1 MKDPRKADL
10 AGLSP
15 ADRPIPMRQQ
25 IAYAISEIAVNPI
38 YTITLTFLTFFYTDV
53 LGLNAALV
61 GTIILV
67 SKVFDGISDLWA
79 GNLIDHTHTKA
90 GSARP
95 WILRSAVLLAISYV
109 ILFTVP
115 DCGNIGKAIYIF
127 VSYNFAMTIAY
138 TITSCAI
145 NAMPVYMSNDSS
157 SRASAYS
164 MRMIVA
170 GVVQMIF
177 SMVCL
182 NIVDAFGGGQ
192 RGWILMSAVFAAVS
206 LVVLLIMYFGT
217 REYVTEVEQ
226 SKEEKLPFRVAISAV
241 LKNKYWF
248 LVFGMVMVIVFHQVA
263 TLTVGVYYAKYI
275 LFDEN
280 LAGSLVTYHHL
291 GAGVG
296 MLAMPFILSRNISKK
311 KIVVVS
317 AWFMLAGAAL
327 ALINSTGICLILSL
341 ALRGCG
347 FGLTN
352 SLYYGMLADS
362 VDYGEYKT
370 GIRAAAV
377 TTSAGSVGL
386 KLGSGLGT
394 ALLGFA
400 LSATGY
406 DGLAAKQSAT
416 AVSCIRI
423 IFIVAPF
430 VLYITL
436 LILMHFYDLDEKL
449 PKIKEELAK
458 RGQKEAAQQ

>member
-1 MKDPRKADL
+1 MKDPRKTDL
-10 AGLSP
+10 TGLSP
-15 ADRPIPMRQQ
+15 ADQPIPMRQQ
-25 IAYAISEIAVNPI
+25 IAYAVSEIAVNPI

-61 GTIILV
+61 GAIILV

-115 DCGNIGKAIYIF
+115 AGGNICKAIYIF

-164 MRMIVA
+164 IRMIVA

-182 NIVDAFGGGQ
+182 NIVDAF
-192 RGWILMSAVFAAVS
+192 
-206 LVVLLIMYFGT
+206 
-217 REYVTEVEQ
+217 
-226 SKEEKLPFRVAISAV
+226 RVAIFAV

-248 LVFGMVMVIVFHQVA
+248 LVFGVVMVIVFHQVA
-263 TLTVGVYYAKYI
+263 TLTVGVYYAKYV

-296 MLAMPFILSRNISKK
+296 MLAMPFILSNNISKK
-311 KIVVVS
+311 KIVIGS
-317 AWFMLAGAAL
+317 AWLMLAGAAL

-370 GIRAAAV
+370 RIRAAAV

-386 KLGSGLGT
+386 KLGSGLGA

-400 LSATGY
+400 LWATGY
-406 DGLAAKQSAT
+406 DGLAVKQAAT

-423 IFIVAPF
+423 IFIAVPF
-430 VLYITL
+430 VLYIAL
-436 LILMHFYDLDEKL
+436 LILMHFYDLDEML
-449 PKIKEELAK
+449 PKIKEELAQ
-458 RGQKEAAQQ
+458 RSQKEGTQQ

>member
-1 MKDPRKADL
+1 MKDPRKTDL

-15 ADRPIPMRQQ
+15 ADQPIPMRQQ
-25 IAYAISEIAVNPI
+25 IAYAVSEIAVNPI

-61 GTIILV
+61 GAIILV

-115 DCGNIGKAIYIF
+115 AGGNICKAIYIF

-164 MRMIVA
+164 IRMIVA

-192 RGWILMSAVFAAVS
+192 RGWILMSTVFATIS
-206 LVVLLIMYFGT
+206 LIVLLIMYFGT

-226 SKEEKLPFRVAISAV
+226 PTEEKLPFRVAIFAV

-248 LVFGMVMVIVFHQVA
+248 LVFGVVMVIVFHQVA
-263 TLTVGVYYAKYI
+263 TLTVGVYYAKYV

-296 MLAMPFILSRNISKK
+296 MLAMPFILSNNISKK
-311 KIVVVS
+311 KIVIGS
-317 AWFMLAGAAL
+317 AWLMLAGAAL

-370 GIRAAAV
+370 RIRAAAV

-400 LSATGY
+400 LWATGY
-406 DGLAAKQSAT
+406 DGFAVKQAAT

-423 IFIVAPF
+423 IFIAVPF
-430 VLYITL
+430 VLYIAL
-436 LILMHFYDLDEKL
+436 LILMHFYDLDEML
-449 PKIKEELAK
+449 PKIKEELAQ
-458 RGQKEAAQQ
+458 RSQKEGTQQ

>member
-1 MKDPRKADL
+1 MKDPRKAYL
-10 AGLSP
+10 AGLSL

-79 GNLIDHTHTKA
+79 GNLIDHTHTNA

-177 SMVCL
+177 SMICL
-182 NIVDAFGGGQ
+182 NIVDAFGGSQ

-226 SKEEKLPFRVAISAV
+226 PKEEKLPFRVAISAV

-423 IFIVAPF
+423 VFIVVPF
-430 VLYITL
+430 VLYIAQ

-449 PKIKEELAK
+449 PKIKEALAK

>member
-1 MKDPRKADL
+1 MKDPRKAYL
-10 AGLSP
+10 AGLSL
-15 ADRPIPMRQQ
+15 ADRPIPMSQQ

-79 GNLIDHTHTKA
+79 GNLIDHTHTNA

-115 DCGNIGKAIYIF
+115 DCGNIGKAIYTF

-177 SMVCL
+177 SMICL

-226 SKEEKLPFRVAISAV
+226 PKEEKLPFRVAISAV

-296 MLAMPFILSRNISKK
+296 MLAMPFILSRNIS
-311 KIVVVS
+311 
-317 AWFMLAGAAL
+317 
-327 ALINSTGICLILSL
+327 
-341 ALRGCG
+341 
-347 FGLTN
+347 
-352 SLYYGMLADS
+352 
-362 VDYGEYKT
+362 
-370 GIRAAAV
+370 
-377 TTSAGSVGL
+377 
-386 KLGSGLGT
+386 
-394 ALLGFA
+394 
-400 LSATGY
+400 
-406 DGLAAKQSAT
+406 
-416 AVSCIRI
+416 
-423 IFIVAPF
+423 
-430 VLYITL
+430 
-436 LILMHFYDLDEKL
+436 
-449 PKIKEELAK
+449 
-458 RGQKEAAQQ
+458 

>member
-1 MKDPRKADL
+1 MKDPRKTDL

-15 ADRPIPMRQQ
+15 ADQPIPMRQQ
-25 IAYAISEIAVNPI
+25 IAYAVSEIAVNPI

-61 GTIILV
+61 GAIILV

-95 WILRSAVLLAISYV
+95 WILRSTVLLAISYV

-115 DCGNIGKAIYIF
+115 AGGNICKAIYIF

-164 MRMIVA
+164 IRMIVA

-192 RGWILMSAVFAAVS
+192 RGWILMSTVFATIS
-206 LVVLLIMYFGT
+206 LIVLLIMYFGT

-226 SKEEKLPFRVAISAV
+226 PTEEKLPFRVAIFAV

-248 LVFGMVMVIVFHQVA
+248 LVFGVVMVIVFHQVA
-263 TLTVGVYYAKYI
+263 TLTVGVYYAKYV

-280 LAGSLVTYHHL
+280 LAGSLVT
-291 GAGVG
+291 
-296 MLAMPFILSRNISKK
+296 
-311 KIVVVS
+311 
-317 AWFMLAGAAL
+317 
-327 ALINSTGICLILSL
+327 
-341 ALRGCG
+341 
-347 FGLTN
+347 
-352 SLYYGMLADS
+352 
-362 VDYGEYKT
+362 
-370 GIRAAAV
+370 
-377 TTSAGSVGL
+377 
-386 KLGSGLGT
+386 
-394 ALLGFA
+394 
-400 LSATGY
+400 
-406 DGLAAKQSAT
+406 
-416 AVSCIRI
+416 
-423 IFIVAPF
+423 
-430 VLYITL
+430 
-436 LILMHFYDLDEKL
+436 
-449 PKIKEELAK
+449 
-458 RGQKEAAQQ
+458 